1 MNTNANT
8 NINMNITISTEI
20 IDKFFDEI
28 EPEFI
33 KIKEM
38 KVVKLNE
45 LDPKELNKFHIITG
59 QRLIFMKLIME
70 IFTIEHK
77 KSRDI
82 KDYDLCEYLFQILRK
97 MGVDFD
103 VQ

>member
-1 MNTNANT
+1 M
-8 NINMNITISTEI
+8 NMNITISTEI
-20 IDKFFDEI
+20 IEKFFNEI
-28 EPEFI
+28 EPEFT
-33 KIKEM
+33 KIKQM
-38 KVVKLNE
+38 KGVTLNE

-59 QRLIFMKLIME
+59 QRLMFMKFIME
-70 IFTIEHK
+70 IFKIEHE

>member
-1 MNTNANT
+1 M
-8 NINMNITISTEI
+8 NMNITISTEI
-20 IDKFFDEI
+20 IEKFFNEI
-28 EPEFI
+28 EPEFT
-33 KIKEM
+33 KIKQM

-45 LDPKELNKFHIITG
+45 LDPKDLNKFHIITG

-82 KDYDLCEYLFQILRK
+82 KDYDLCEYLFQVLRK

>member
-1 MNTNANT
+1 MNTNTNT
-8 NINMNITISTEI
+8 NMNITISTEI
-20 IDKFFDEI
+20 LDKFFDEI
-28 EPEFI
+28 EPEII

-38 KVVKLNE
+38 KDIKLNE

-59 QRLIFMKLIME
+59 QRLMFMKFIME
-70 IFTIEHK
+70 IFKIEHE